1 MYKIELTFLNTYN
14 SVVSFSPNGKNI
26 RENNLSL
33 QAQASKVYL
42 QNKKIIIQKYNDSF
56 STELVSNDVFT
67 YCFASLKNHKILFN
81 LFSSSSSPLL
91 KEVSKISLEQLEFVH
106 NIKAE
111 NILGKFKVLLKSGTP
126 FEFRIINT
134 CDAFLDYVKLNGG
147 YPSRSV
153 NKDLLSAFIQCLQC
167 NITDEVCSGSICML
181 QSKEGPHT
189 FKYIQFYDLI
199 LILEYRKH
207 ILK

>member
-1 MYKIELTFLNTYN
+1 MYKFELTFLNTYN
-14 SVVSFSPNGKNI
+14 SVVSFTPNGKNI

-33 QAQASKVYL
+33 QAEAAKIYL

-56 STELVSNDVFT
+56 STELVSDGVFS
-67 YCFASLKNHKILFN
+67 YCFASHKNQKILFN
-81 LFSSSSSPLL
+81 LFLSSISPLL
-91 KEVSKISLEQLEFVH
+91 KEVSKLSLEQLEFVH
-106 NIKAE
+106 NIKEE
-111 NILGKFKVLLKSGTP
+111 NILGKFKVLLKSGSP
-126 FEFRIINT
+126 FEYRIINT
-134 CDAFLDYVKLNGG
+134 CDAFLDYVKLNGS
-147 YPSRSV
+147 YPSRNV

-167 NITDEVCSGSICML
+167 NMTDEVCSGSICVL

-207 ILK
+207 VLI